1 MIDWSLPPD
10 LQKLY
15 NDIVAR
21 NQRLQKELGIK
32 PMTLEER
39 AKEYQRKKAEE
50 ASREAS
56 LQQLLGKRR
65 PPPKW
70 KV

>member
-39 AKEYQRKKAEE
+39 AKEYQRKKANE

-65 PPPKW
+65 APPKW